1 MNTVSYFT
9 NLLLKYLL
17 SFSSLLQAFTVYT
30 GISTALTV
38 KGKKKKN
45 GSVCQALQLK
55 CEQNKKFAALVR
67 TVDPYHVACVYIWLA

>member
-38 KGKKKKN
+38 KG
-45 GSVCQALQLK
+45 
-55 CEQNKKFAALVR
+55 EQNKKFAALVR